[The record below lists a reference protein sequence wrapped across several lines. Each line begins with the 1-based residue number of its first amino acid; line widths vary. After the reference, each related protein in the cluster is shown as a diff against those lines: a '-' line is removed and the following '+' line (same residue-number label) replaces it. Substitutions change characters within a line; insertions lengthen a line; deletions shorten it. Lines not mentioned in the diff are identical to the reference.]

1 MVFAG
6 HVGECHR
13 IPLKTVLKKF
23 DGNWILVLLLA
34 SFAVAPLTYP
44 GFLQALSG
52 FAPVYALEDLVANRP
67 LGFWGIAWPS
77 PLQPAAEGPLPYLL
91 ASLILRLGAFPVEAM
106 RWVWAIGFLLGA
118 LGAYA
123 WLRGRWGRAGALL
136 GAVAYTY
143 VPYHLSAT
151 YARGAVGE
159 SLALGILPW
168 LPWALE
174 RRGWKAVAALGVGLL
189 LLAATAPALA
199 VLVALPL
206 AWLVGLR
213 LEGSARWGGWVMLL
227 AGAALGL
234 GGWLSLAGGGARI
247 PLYMLLSGRDPLAN
261 PWTLGL
267 IPVAVFLGVLGML
280 LGGRFSLEREVWVWL
295 ATFVLGCLAAVLW
308 PGGDGARWTSL
319 SLVALAVPPL
329 VAMGVAAWPILHR
342 LEVGAGVMTL
352 VILAATPLLM
362 PVFTRLDP
370 GPEPLAVWEGPEGAR
385 LALLKSEVTGDPAGP
400 EGAILDLRW
409 QAWGQPVG
417 DYTVFVHLVDGSG
430 TIVAQRDAQP
440 QDGERPTDGWRSGE
454 IVPDTYVL
462 RATADGLEGPF
473 RIALGWYRPEARE
486 RLPLLRAGLPAE
498 ADHRVWIHVP

>member
-1 MVFAG
+1 MSRHSEPRSRAFP
-6 HVGECHR
+6 R
-13 IPLKTVLKKF
+13 W

-44 GFLQALSG
+44 GFLQAWSG

-91 ASLILRLGAFPVEAM
+91 ASLILRLGASPVAAM

-143 VPYHLSAT
+143 VPYHLNAT
-151 YARGAVGE
+151 YARGSVGE

-174 RRGWKAVAALGVGLL
+174 RRGWKAVIALGVGLL
-189 LLAATAPALA
+189 LLAATAPALT

-213 LEGSARWGGWVMLL
+213 LEGKVRWGGWALLL

-267 IPVAVFLGVLGML
+267 IPVAVFLGVVGML
-280 LGGRFSLEREVWVWL
+280 LGRRFSLEREVWVWL
-295 ATFVLGCLAAVLW
+295 TTFVLGCLAAVLW
-308 PGGDGARWTSL
+308 PGGDWVRWTPL
-319 SLVALAVPPL
+319 ILVALAVPPL
-329 VAMGVAAWPILHR
+329 VAMG
-342 LEVGAGVMTL
+342 AGVMAL
-352 VILAATPLLM
+352 AILAAAPLLM
-362 PVFTRLDP
+362 PAFTRLDP

-400 EGAILDLRW
+400 EGVVLDLRW

-454 IVPDTYVL
+454 IVPDTYAL
-462 RATADGLEGPF
+462 RATADGVEGPF
-473 RIALGWYRPEARE
+473 RIALGWYWPEARE